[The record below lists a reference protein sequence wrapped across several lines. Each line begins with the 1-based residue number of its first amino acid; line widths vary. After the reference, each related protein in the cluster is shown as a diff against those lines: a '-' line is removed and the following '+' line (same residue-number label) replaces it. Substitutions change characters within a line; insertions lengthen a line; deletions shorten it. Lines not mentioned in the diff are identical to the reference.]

1 MRADQRRHGRRRGYG
16 DCNAGTANDAAYEHQ
31 ERHAM
36 TSPESENEIEEV
48 ISTPATPGAQAL
60 PSEADDEDDA
70 TTPE

>member
-1 MRADQRRHGRRRGYG
+1 MADDVVTATAMRVPPMTPRH
-16 DCNAGTANDAAYEHQ
+16 EHQ